1 MGAETSVL
9 PKQSGTKAG
18 TGAAEST
25 VSVWLLP
32 SVGHGAQEE
41 HHKRLCAWI
50 HMCGAEDLRTD
61 TKQQMKRVM
70 AAHTCHPKKTDF
82 EGSLGCRVRGLI
94 LKSKPQQKG

>member
-9 PKQSGTKAG
+9 PKQSGAKAG

-50 HMCGAEDLRTD
+50 HMCGAEDRHQATD
-61 TKQQMKRVM
+61 EAGHGGTHLSSQE
-70 AAHTCHPKKTDF
+70 D
-82 EGSLGCRVRGLI
+82 
-94 LKSKPQQKG
+94 